1 MIDLIKNNIKDLET
15 ICEKHKVKS
24 LYLFGSAA
32 KNKFIP
38 KKSDLDFVVEFNN
51 TIEPIDFAD
60 NFFSL
65 LDALKDLFKT
75 DIDLLSY
82 RALKNQIIIAE
93 IENSKVQ
100 LYAA

>member
-1 MIDLIKNNIKDLET
+1 MIDLIKNNINDLKI
-15 ICEKHKVKS
+15 ICENHKVRS

-32 KNKFIP
+32 KNEFNP
-38 KKSDLDFVVEFNN
+38 KKSDLDFVVEFNKN
-51 TIEPIDFAD
+51 IDPIDFAD

-75 DIDLLSY
+75 EVDLLSY
-82 RALKNQIIIAE
+82 RALKNQIMKAE
-93 IENSKVQ
+93 IDKSKVQ

>member
-1 MIDLIKNNIKDLET
+1 MIDLIKNNIKDLEI
-15 ICEKHKVKS
+15 ICENHKVRS

-32 KNKFIP
+32 KNEFNP

-51 TIEPIDFAD
+51 TIDPIDFAD

-82 RALKNQIIIAE
+82 RALKNQIMIAE

>member
-1 MIDLIKNNIKDLET
+1 MIDLIKDNIKDLET
-15 ICEKHKVKS
+15 ICEKHMVKS

-32 KNKFIP
+32 KNEFNP
-38 KKSDLDFVVEFNN
+38 KKSDLDFVVEFNKN
-51 TIEPIDFAD
+51 INPIDFAD

-82 RALKNQIIIAE
+82 RALKNQIMIAE

>member
-1 MIDLIKNNIKDLET
+1 MIDLIKNNIKELEI
-15 ICEKHKVKS
+15 ICEKHKVRS

-32 KNKFIP
+32 KNEFKP
-38 KKSDLDFVVEFNN
+38 KESDLDFVVEFNN
-51 TIEPIDFAD
+51 TIDPIDFAD

-75 DIDLLSY
+75 EVDLLSY
-82 RALKNQIIIAE
+82 RALKNQIMKAE
-93 IENSKVQ
+93 IDKSKVQ

>member
-1 MIDLIKNNIKDLET
+1 MIDLIKNNINDLKI
-15 ICEKHKVKS
+15 ICENHKVRS

-32 KNKFIP
+32 KNEFNP
-38 KKSDLDFVVEFNN
+38 KKSDLDFVVEFNKN
-51 TIEPIDFAD
+51 IDPIDFAD

-75 DIDLLSY
+75 EVDLLSY
-82 RALKNQIIIAE
+82 RALKNQIIKAE
-93 IENSKVQ
+93 IDKSKVQ